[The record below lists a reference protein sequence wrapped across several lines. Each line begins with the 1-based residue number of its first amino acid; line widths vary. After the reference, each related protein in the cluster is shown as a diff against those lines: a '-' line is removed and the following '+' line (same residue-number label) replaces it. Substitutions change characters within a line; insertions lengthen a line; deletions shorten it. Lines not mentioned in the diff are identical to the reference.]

1 MKQPGERGRPFLK
14 KVIFGTNHQVVG
26 GVVVVAIVAVLGT
39 AGKLIWSAM
48 SGHDDDPREF
58 LAEVAWT
65 DDVKGQNP
73 SETNL
78 YSFTTPYSHV
88 HKYSYTLGQALTV
101 TCRAQGREVDT
112 GPLYK
117 GPSPEP
123 KIWYKLDNG
132 TWVPSVYVRVGQAD
146 EVPRCP

>member
-1 MKQPGERGRPFLK
+1 MAGLS
-14 KVIFGTNHQVVG
+14 
-26 GVVVVAIVAVLGT
+26 ALG
-39 AGKLIWSAM
+39 KMIWSA
-48 SGHDDDPREF
+48 STGHADNPREF

-65 DDVKGQNP
+65 DDVKGQNR

-78 YSFTTPYSHV
+78 YSFTTPYSHI
-88 HKYSYTLGQALTV
+88 HQDTYTLGQALTV
-101 TCRAQGREVDT
+101 ICRGPGREVDT

-132 TWVPSVYVRVGQAD
+132 SWVPSVYVRVGQAD